1 MDLVHDT
8 ELSGYANRLL
18 MTWREFIMKL
28 DSYNLCFGF
37 VVLTQI
43 SKGDFGVV

>member
-1 MDLVHDT
+1 
-8 ELSGYANRLL
+8 

-28 DSYNLCFGF
+28 ESYNLCFGF

-43 SKGDFGVV
+43 SNVDFGVVYLYKRVSEFTCR